1 METRVVVLLGV
12 DAIAMTSS
20 QAIEYNLS
28 PHFRDHQTYLI
39 ALLAHEG
46 HSMQHVQQQILP

>member
-1 METRVVVLLGV
+1 MLLGV

-28 PHFRDHQTYLI
+28 PHFRDHQTYII